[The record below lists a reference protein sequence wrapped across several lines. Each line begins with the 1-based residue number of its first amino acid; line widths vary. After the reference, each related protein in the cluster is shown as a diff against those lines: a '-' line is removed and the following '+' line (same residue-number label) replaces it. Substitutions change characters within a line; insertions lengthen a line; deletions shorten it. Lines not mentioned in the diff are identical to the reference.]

1 MYYTNDIRSRI
12 ASEARRGDWQTVAEK
27 TGRAVKTVYAV
38 AAGRREN
45 VAILQEFES
54 LLDERKARLAS
65 KGTSEEEVAR

>member
-38 AAGRREN
+38 VAGRREN
-45 VAILQEFES
+45 ALILQACEV
-54 LLDERKARLAS
+54 LLDERKLLLAA
-65 KGTSEEEVAR
+65 KANSEEEAAR